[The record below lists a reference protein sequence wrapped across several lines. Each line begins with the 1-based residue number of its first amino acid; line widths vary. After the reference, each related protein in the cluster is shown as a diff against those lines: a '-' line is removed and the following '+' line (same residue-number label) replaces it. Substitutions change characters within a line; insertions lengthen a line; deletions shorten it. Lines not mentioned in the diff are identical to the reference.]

1 MALITY
7 NQLNKLGRRVPEDV
21 QIIGFDG
28 IMDSSMI
35 GVELSTVRQNIE
47 EMAKIAIDLV
57 IKKINGEKTA
67 VRTEGGS
74 TFRIGD
80 TTVKD

>member
-1 MALITY
+1 
-7 NQLNKLGRRVPEDV
+7 
-21 QIIGFDG
+21 
-28 IMDSSMI
+28 MDSSMM